1 MGYHYGGV
9 EGGVMEPHQARRR
22 SGPVAVAVA
31 AVVLLATALAAA
43 VALSADAVRLP
54 AVLKAR
60 DTRQKLPI
68 ITYTTTTTA
77 PAGPTTHVV
86 IGGGMFGPTAPP
98 GSTVAP
104 ANVPASAYPPRP
116 TAATSGLM
124 PGAEEYYQPY
134 VKPGE
139 DIATPGDADGGPM
152 SAWGDLLERMTRE
165 LSTDTME
172 IANLDNQVA
181 IDDAN
186 NKMLLAKYQAILN
199 LETRVGPPG
208 PEGPPGPPGE
218 GEPGPP
224 GPAGDAVRPPIC
236 PSVAQ
241 PCLPRIP

>member
-1 MGYHYGGV
+1 
-9 EGGVMEPHQARRR
+9 
-22 SGPVAVAVA
+22 
-31 AVVLLATALAAA
+31 
-43 VALSADAVRLP
+43 
-54 AVLKAR
+54 
-60 DTRQKLPI
+60 
-68 ITYTTTTTA
+68 
-77 PAGPTTHVV
+77 
-86 IGGGMFGPTAPP
+86 
-98 GSTVAP
+98 
-104 ANVPASAYPPRP
+104 
-116 TAATSGLM
+116 
-124 PGAEEYYQPY
+124 
-134 VKPGE
+134 
-139 DIATPGDADGGPM
+139 M

-224 GPAGDAVRPPIC
+224 GPAGGAVRPSVC